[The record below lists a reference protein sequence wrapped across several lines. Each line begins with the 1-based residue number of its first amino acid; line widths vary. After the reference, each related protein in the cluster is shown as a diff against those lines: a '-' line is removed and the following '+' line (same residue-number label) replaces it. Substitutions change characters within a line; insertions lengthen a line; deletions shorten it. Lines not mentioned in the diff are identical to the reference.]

1 MFASEPCNKVQSV
14 EVVAI
19 RMKTSEKVA
28 DDIDLNHVRRYWLSL
43 HKTSKYAKD
52 AYILKIKNIVQ
63 VLNKDVIFT
72 VYEYQKRI

>member
-28 DDIDLNHVRRYWLSL
+28 DDIDLNHVRRY
-43 HKTSKYAKD
+43 
-52 AYILKIKNIVQ
+52 
-63 VLNKDVIFT
+63 
-72 VYEYQKRI
+72 